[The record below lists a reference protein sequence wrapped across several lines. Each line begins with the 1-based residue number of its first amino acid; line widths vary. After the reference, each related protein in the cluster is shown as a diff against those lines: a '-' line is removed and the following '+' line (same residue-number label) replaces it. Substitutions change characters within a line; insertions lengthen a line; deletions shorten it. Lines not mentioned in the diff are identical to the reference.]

1 MAKRRNA
8 KIKKCNFLQTNS
20 LTSRKKQIWR
30 AERKRRESEA
40 FYKMMNASRYW

>member
-20 LTSRKKQIWR
+20 LVSRKKQIWR
-30 AERKRRESEA
+30 AERERRESEV
-40 FYKMMNASRYW
+40 FHKMIERYW